1 MVEEFGISTTVVG
14 IILAA
19 GGVGGSLFSIS
30 VTLSKR
36 GQSFLKTHFPSPYN
50 IFAALGGVAIS
61 AFFATIPVFPVYVI
75 GLMCLIAF
83 NDFGSV
89 VLSDINGTITSSKA
103 YGTIGPLGQ
112 VARRGFDV
120 ITAITGPVLF
130 GILPRLP
137 YFVAGSV
144 TVLWL
149 VILAAVIKRRMDKSD
164 VKIAGD
170 RSMRSS
176 VVAEF
181 KRMSFTKKEVM
192 KRQHKKGMLV
202 GSNTSTIKSTIREVE
217 KEETKEEEEVEE
229 VTESK
234 SNVLA
239 GSTSTIKSTIK
250 EGIDIEEEEEEEV
263 DSSRV

>member
-19 GGVGGSLFSIS
+19 GGTGGCLFSIF

-36 GQSFLKTHFPSPYN
+36 GQSFLKAYFPSPLN
-50 IFAALGGVAIS
+50 IFAALGGVAVC
-61 AFFATIPVFPVYVI
+61 AFIATIPVFPVYVA
-75 GLMCLIAF
+75 GLMCLMAF

-89 VLSDINGTITSSKA
+89 VLNDINGVITSSKA

-130 GILPRLP
+130 GVLPRLP
-137 YFVAGSV
+137 YIVAGSI

-149 VILAAVIKRRMDKSD
+149 VILAAVIKKRADKSD
-164 VKIAGD
+164 VKISGD
-170 RSMRSS
+170 RSLRGS

-181 KRMSFTKKEVM
+181 RRMSFAKQEVM

-202 GSNTSTIKSTIREVE
+202 GS
-217 KEETKEEEEVEE
+217 
-229 VTESK
+229 
-234 SNVLA
+234 
-239 GSTSTIKSTIK
+239 TIKSTIK
-250 EGIDIEEEEEEEV
+250 EGIEEEEV
-263 DSSRV
+263 IEEETKEEVEEEVESSGV